1 MFPSPSS
8 SPTQSAILQ
17 DTTNAARTSHGDRYR
32 PSYPWLQLPT
42 PPTHAKRPLEDDR
55 SPSKRPRLIADET
68 TDADEVLMKRQ
79 CTRFRRKQCSA
90 ASMMARYDL
99 PFQSSISSRVSTR
112 IILKSFVSSYNS
124 DLFRCDSVDDA
135 FLTTPYACS
144 YSHSAKAGRTPSLAV
159 STEEGTVH
167 IFDTQKRNE
176 WDAEPPRRTLR
187 PHVNGVYDVKW
198 SPSDSRLATCSAD
211 RSIRISCP
219 LTSQLLH
226 TLEGHVSSVKR
237 AAWHPINDSLLC
249 SGGRDGAICI
259 WDLRLPQNPV
269 LKISDAHEL
278 PLKGRRS
285 KQHVPKTVTNLV
297 FNEDMS
303 LISSGSSDGVLHNW
317 DLRFLSSQS
326 RPRSKRV
333 TPSFCSPIDPTTQYS
348 SRRPRGILSI
358 TAGTGPTSGLLFAL
372 AADSRIHTYDA
383 SSLTPLPINFTD
395 PNLQV
400 NGSFY
405 ISSAVSPCGRWL
417 ASGGGK
423 SALLFD
429 VSSAARPFA
438 RASSGVVLKAQLG
451 AVHAVDWADG
461 MVATCA
467 DDRTVRIWRPDVDTY
482 RSCEEDPD
490 EYKWKWSWAEDSVSK
505 KTM

>member
-1 MFPSPSS
+1 MLLLSFSSFSPSS
-8 SPTQSAILQ
+8 A
-17 DTTNAARTSHGDRYR
+17 
-32 PSYPWLQLPT
+32 
-42 PPTHAKRPLEDDR
+42 
-55 SPSKRPRLIADET
+55 
-68 TDADEVLMKRQ
+68 
-79 CTRFRRKQCSA
+79 
-90 ASMMARYDL
+90 
-99 PFQSSISSRVSTR
+99 
-112 IILKSFVSSYNS
+112 
-124 DLFRCDSVDDA
+124 
-135 FLTTPYACS
+135 
-144 YSHSAKAGRTPSLAV
+144 AKAGRTPSLAV

-303 LISSGSSDGVLHNW
+303 LISSGSSDG
-317 DLRFLSSQS
+317 
-326 RPRSKRV
+326 
-333 TPSFCSPIDPTTQYS
+333 PIDPTTQYS

-451 AVHAVDWADG
+451 EVHAVDWAYG